1 MDESIELTLDALRQ
15 ANQRVQ
21 NVRDQDLSA
30 MFAPL
35 GEALWWTYI
44 IDDLLRR
51 RGGAY
56 VSHRQAK
63 EVGRRIRAL
72 RHARNVVTH
81 GRQPAELAQMSQGK
95 QYPVNYPKN
104 FREVVFVRADE
115 IPPTDKAP
123 PAEAVDAWRHTPMG
137 GRPVRVVVSE
147 TLSFLESEAG
157 GAIQPGT

>member
-1 MDESIELTLDALRQ
+1 MDESIELTLNALQQ

-21 NVRDQDLSA
+21 NVRDQDPSV

-35 GEALWWTYI
+35 GESLWWIYI
-44 IDDLLRR
+44 VDDLLRR

-56 VSHRQAK
+56 VSHREAEK
-63 EVGRRIRAL
+63 VGRRIHAL

-81 GRQPAELAQMSQGK
+81 GRQPAELAQLSQGK

-115 IPPTDKAP
+115 IPLTGKAP
-123 PAEAVDAWRHTPMG
+123 SAEALDAWRHTPMG
-137 GRPVRVVVSE
+137 GRAVRVVVSE